1 MTRSFKNEQERLLHN
16 ISLMD
21 FVIVEMTEYLDTHP
35 TDSEAIDY
43 LKHYVRMKNQALRE
57 YASKFSP
64 LTIASAD
71 ASPCGEWTW
80 ATTPMPWEGGCN

>member
-1 MTRSFKNEQERLLHN
+1 MMRNFQSEQEKMLHN
-16 ISLMD
+16 INLID

-35 TDSEAIDY
+35 SDSEAADY
-43 LKHYVRMKNQALRE
+43 LKNYVRMKNHALRE

-64 LTIASAD
+64 LTISSAD
-71 ASPCGEWTW
+71 ASSCNEWTW